1 MKGDEKAMAITYKK
15 ALKTVVFTLH
25 DASTVTAADTVDKAI
40 GSEALGMYDAKGVIV
55 VPGENNITKFDYSQV
70 VKAVITIAASEDI
83 TRVDPYCGESGETGE
98 TETGETETGE
108 TGETA

>member
-1 MKGDEKAMAITYKK
+1 MAITYKK

-25 DASTVTAADTVDKAI
+25 DASTVTAADTATDPK
-40 GSEALGMYDAKGVIV
+40 GSMALGMYDAKDVIV
-55 VPGENNITKFDYSQV
+55 VEGENNVTKFDFSQV
-70 VKAVITIAASEDI
+70 VKVVITTAQSEDI
-83 TRVDPYCGESGETGE
+83 TKADPYCEESGETGE

>member
-25 DASTVTAADTVDKAI
+25 DASTVTAADTVENAI

-55 VPGENNITKFDYSQV
+55 VPGENNITKFDYAQV
-70 VKAVITIAASEDI
+70 VKAVITTTASEDI
-83 TRVDPYCGESGETGE
+83 TKADPYCEESGETGE
-98 TETGETETGE
+98 TETGET
-108 TGETA
+108 A